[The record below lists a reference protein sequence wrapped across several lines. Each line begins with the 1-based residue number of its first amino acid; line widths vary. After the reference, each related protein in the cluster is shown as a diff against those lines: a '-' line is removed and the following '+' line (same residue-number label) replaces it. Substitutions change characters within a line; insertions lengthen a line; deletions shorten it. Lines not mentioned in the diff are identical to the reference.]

1 MKKIVTDC
9 DGVLLDW
16 AFAFDVWMRE
26 QGYFRL
32 PNTDHYFDQSKRYG
46 IPEKEA
52 LEQVHM
58 FNQTGALGF
67 IPAFKDSV
75 EYVTKLA
82 NEGWRFDVI
91 TMIGKDKYAHRLREI
106 NLKHLFG
113 DVFDNIHCSGDFT
126 KPKKQTLEELYK
138 GEKFI
143 WVEDRVDYA
152 KDGDEVG
159 LTTYIMDW
167 PYNREYKGRRVKS
180 WKELYDT
187 AFRSTKG

>member
-32 PNTDHYFDQSKRYG
+32 PNTDHFFEQSKRYG
-46 IPEKEA
+46 ISEKEA

-75 EYVTKLA
+75 EIVTKLA
-82 NEGWRFDVI
+82 REGWRFDVI
-91 TMIGKDKYAHRLREI
+91 TMIGKDKYSHRLREI
-106 NLKHLFG
+106 NLRHLFG

-126 KPKKQTLEELYK
+126 KPKKDILEELYS
-138 GEKFI
+138 GQNYI
-143 WVEDRVDYA
+143 WIEDRVDYA

-159 LTTYIMDW
+159 LTTYMMDW
-167 PYNREYKGRRVKS
+167 PYNRDYEGRRVNNWS
-180 WKELYDT
+180 ELYDR
-187 AFRSTKG
+187 AFRS